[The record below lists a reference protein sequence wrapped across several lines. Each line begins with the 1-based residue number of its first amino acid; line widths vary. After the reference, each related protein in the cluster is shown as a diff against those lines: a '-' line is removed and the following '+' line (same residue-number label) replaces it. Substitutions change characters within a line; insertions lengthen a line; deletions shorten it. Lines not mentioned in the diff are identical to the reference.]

1 MDDFGADDFGGGE
14 FGMLRRAIDGGR
26 ITLGVHIRKMNSPGS
41 PVYRYAENILVPIG
55 ILLACLLA
63 ARAVNVHVGAAV
75 LAAGMALWLWK
86 WQPRVKDGVYQRTVA
101 LALSEERIF
110 EALWAKGALTLTAQR
125 PDGSQ
130 HMATRRDDWR
140 AFVRAQAG

>member
-1 MDDFGADDFGGGE
+1 MDEFEADGFAADE
-14 FGMLRRAIDGGR
+14 FGMLRRGINAGQ

-41 PVYRYAENILVPIG
+41 PVYRYAENIMVPIG

-86 WQPRVKDGVYQRTVA
+86 WQPRVKDGVYQRSVA
-101 LALSEERIF
+101 LALSEERLF
-110 EALWAKGALTLTAQR
+110 DALWAKGALTLTAEQ
-125 PDGSQ
+125 PDGGR

-140 AFVRAQAG
+140 AFVRGHVA